1 MRRGSF
7 DSVAQLVR
15 HIEAFIAHWNEN
27 PTPFIW
33 TKPASELRR
42 RSGVRINLT
51 FGTKH

>member
-1 MRRGSF
+1 VRRGSF

-33 TKPASELRR
+33 TKSADEILKKARPA
-42 RSGVRINLT
+42 N
-51 FGTKH
+51 